1 MKTELIRSQLTD
13 AQKFVDEACAK
24 AKMWKKA
31 LALLEEMEVK
41 GIAPTDVTYRLDTF
55 STSRNTASFDRA
67 FDLNS
72 FFGLNIVLQSRLVEM
87 ADNGRRLWIFWNW

>member
-13 AQKFVDEACAK
+13 AQRFVDEACAK

-55 STSRNTASFDRA
+55 FR
-67 FDLNS
+67 
-72 FFGLNIVLQSRLVEM
+72 QVEIPH
-87 ADNGRRLWIFWNW
+87 LLTEHLI